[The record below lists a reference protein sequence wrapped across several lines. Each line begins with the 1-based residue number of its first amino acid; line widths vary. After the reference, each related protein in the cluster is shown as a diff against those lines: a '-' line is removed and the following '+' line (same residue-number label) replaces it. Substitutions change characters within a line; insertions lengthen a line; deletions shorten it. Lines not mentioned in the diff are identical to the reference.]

1 MHTFLRSIGFKKL
14 NKDDLKALVVEIDE
28 HPDAMEFII
37 DQEGNQLVELRR
49 EVAYGMG
56 LALRGFYDDED
67 KFQMEYYYPYLEG
80 HNVST
85 KVPIEIIKQSDKES
99 YQGLCEDLRLGIDL
113 IFYIQDM
120 ISFLQSNQAENDV
133 VDFGGVKLSA
143 LATDGK
149 ILLPIK
155 TGSREDIDKANKAKK
170 KRNELLAAAK
180 EGDSKAIENLTL
192 GDMDTYSMISRRL
205 ETEDVLSIVHTTFMP
220 NGIECDKY
228 SILGDIVGYKNF
240 VNKLSMELV
249 HVITVSCNDL
259 VFDVAINGTDLLGEP
274 LVGRRFKGNIWMQ
287 GKIQ

>member
-120 ISFLQSNQAENDV
+120 MSFLQSNQAENDV

-220 NGIECDKY
+220 NASVYFFLCTLRMVFFFTGLMLLCGLPAVFFSGFMLLCGLPVALFTGFVPECAMA
-228 SILGDIVGYKNF
+228 F
-240 VNKLSMELV
+240 V
-249 HVITVSCNDL
+249 
-259 VFDVAINGTDLLGEP
+259 
-274 LVGRRFKGNIWMQ
+274 
-287 GKIQ
+287 